1 MGVCG
6 GDKMTTL
13 EKIENIDKLMK
24 QYKVN
29 DIYSLIEELLKNQRT
44 EQDDIIQSEWDYL
57 KGLYD
62 DFKISQFISNVDF
75 DTVQTKVVDDKQVN
89 KPKVIISFYLDV
101 LD

>member
-1 MGVCG
+1 
-6 GDKMTTL
+6 MTTL
-13 EKIENIDKLMK
+13 EKIENIDKLME

-62 DFKISQFISNVDF
+62 DLKISQFISNVDF
-75 DTVQTKVVDDKQVN
+75 DTIQTKVLDDKQVN
-89 KPKVIISFYLDV
+89 KPKVVISFYLDV

>member
-1 MGVCG
+1 
-6 GDKMTTL
+6 MTTL
-13 EKIENIDKLMK
+13 EKIENIDKLME

-29 DIYSLIEELLKNQRT
+29 DVYSLIEELLKNQRT

-62 DFKISQFISNVDF
+62 DLKISQFISNVDF
-75 DTVQTKVVDDKQVN
+75 DTIQTKVLDDKQVN
-89 KPKVIISFYLDV
+89 KPKVVISFYLDV